1 MKRKLKVLFAAMLT
15 MTMVIGM
22 SVPAFASIEIS
33 ADRSTRNYDSGIIEV
48 DDADSAWLVIYYG
61 STSGTHFTVWLDD
74 KDPDSQD
81 QPGSDGYAFK
91 LSLSVLRTMETGLGI
106 TMKPV
111 VRYKW
116 IAADHHLN
124 IYLYT
129 EAYYDEHYGKTGLG
143 LSDEIEY
150 IDYDT
155 FKSEAPSKTVIVAD
169 SVGATS
175 FFDMKVHAADEKTNT
190 NQKFLVQNLVGPKA
204 KVLVTENIYPRRDL
218 GTAENGATKILTWN
232 NLPKNQAGP
241 VFAVVYNEK
250 DGAYVLNGVLD
261 ANGTAVFNGF
271 KFRDAS
277 SVTICK

>member
-48 DDADSAWLVIYYG
+48 DDAGSAKFVIRY
-61 STSGTHFTVWLDD
+61 SSRFGTRFTVWVDD
-74 KDPDSQD
+74 KDPDSRD
-81 QPGSDGYAFK
+81 YPAADGYTFN
-91 LSLSVLRTMETGLGI
+91 LSLSVLRAMEEGMGQP
-106 TMKPV
+106 MKPV

-124 IYLYT
+124 VYFYT

-155 FKSEAPSKTVIVAD
+155 FKSEAPSKTVIVTD
-169 SVGATS
+169 GIGATS

-190 NQKFLVQNLVGPKA
+190 NQKLLVQNLVGPKA

>member
-48 DDADSAWLVIYYG
+48 DDAGSAIFVVHYG
-61 STSGTHFTVWLDD
+61 SPSETCFTLWLDD
-74 KDPDSQD
+74 KDPESRDY
-81 QPGSDGYAFK
+81 PAADGYTFNLT
-91 LSLSVLRTMETGLGI
+91 LSALRIMGEMGQP
-106 TMKPV
+106 MKPV

-116 IAADHHLN
+116 IAADHN
-124 IYLYT
+124 VNVYLYT

-143 LSDEIEY
+143 LSEEIEY

-155 FKSEAPSKTVIVAD
+155 FKSEAPSKTVIVTD
-169 SVGATS
+169 GIGATS